1 MTHISGSAS
10 KSLRIGIILTFQNLM
25 SEKLEEKEPST
36 SQPAI
41 VDNSTPKRRGR
52 PPGAKNKLKLDKPAV
67 DQTVVDSTPKRRGR
81 PPGAKNKLKQEVAP
95 LPTPVS
101 VPCVVVKKPDTNT
114 QFVPTPSADIMLMD
128 HPLLLAARWVE
139 KNMHPAEMNYYRSRA
154 SKNGLSIAHSI
165 VADLIGFFNIQDSDI
180 TKQIKKNNFVASI
193 SKTNG
198 LH

>member
-1 MTHISGSAS
+1 
-10 KSLRIGIILTFQNLM
+10 M

-36 SQPAI
+36 SQITIA
-41 VDNSTPKRRGR
+41 DNSPPKRRGR
-52 PPGAKNKLKLDKPAV
+52 PPGAKNKPKLDKPTV

-81 PPGAKNKLKQEVAP
+81 PPGAKNKPKLGEASRP
-95 LPTPVS
+95 LPVS
-101 VPCVVVKKPDTNT
+101 APCVVVKKPDTVT
-114 QFVPTPSADIMLMD
+114 QFTPPPSADIVLMD

-139 KNMHPAEMNYYRSRA
+139 KNMHPAEVHYYRSRA

-193 SKTNG
+193 SKTHG